1 MAFTLTLLGKNVAY
15 LPTVSDAYPRGETLS
30 LISSLIKG
38 DKEADLLSSSK
49 RLNESVTVIE
59 GSTNK
64 VGERVTQAVIA
75 VFEAL
80 SRGETQINILASDR
94 AAVDAILITHEL
106 DRLQDLFANE
116 TFHEDDMH
124 NFLTVAIA
132 LKRGV
137 PHVSCQE
144 PEEASA
150 IFKIVIKNSYS
161 NGYKEIARRS
171 LTSCDPH

>member
-1 MAFTLTLLGKNVAY
+1 MKSIFLLTLFFTPLHCPLLEELYEQNFLENIKDEYQERMKQVF
-15 LPTVSDAYPRGETLS
+15 GETEN
-30 LISSLIKG
+30 ISHDRFNDYLRTLIK
-38 DKEADLLSSSK
+38 D
-49 RLNESVTVIE
+49 VH
-59 GSTNK
+59 
-64 VGERVTQAVIA
+64 TQAE
-75 VFEAL
+75 F
-80 SRGETQINILASDR
+80 
-94 AAVDAILITHEL
+94 
-106 DRLQDLFANE
+106 E